1 MFPKGEPR
9 LESAVVPSG
18 EDAIFACKMRSLKN
32 ERPPTAPVWRR
43 NGELLPQNQ
52 SKYTGSITD
61 LLVS

>member
-9 LESAVVPSG
+9 LESAVVPRG

-32 ERPPTAPVWRR
+32 ERPPTATVWLR
-43 NGELLPQNQ
+43 NGVLLPQNQ

-61 LLVS
+61 LLIS

>member
-1 MFPKGEPR
+1 MFPKGEPQ
-9 LESAVVPSG
+9 LESAVVPRG

-32 ERPPTAPVWRR
+32 ERPSTAPVWRR

-52 SKYTGSITD
+52 SKYTGSIPD

>member
-1 MFPKGEPR
+1 MFTKGEHR
-9 LESAVVPSG
+9 LESVVVPRG

-43 NGELLPQNQ
+43 NGELLPPNQ
-52 SKYTGSITD
+52 SKFTGSIPD